1 MDVMTPWHSDDLDLS
16 AYLARIG
23 FTGEPSP
30 TLDTL
35 AALHRG
41 HTTSIPFENLEIM
54 LGRSIPLALESLQ
67 RKLIDSR
74 RGGYCFEHVTVFAAA
89 LERIGFR
96 FTALSGRVTLGGD
109 WSSRPPTHAVIV
121 VESGGRRYV
130 CDVGFGRGP
139 LEPIEM
145 VDGTEV
151 DQDGWRL
158 RLTSEPV
165 GDVFGTDRWT
175 LWHRVGDEWIDRHTF
190 TTNPQFPIDYRVGS
204 HFVSTS
210 SRSPF
215 VTRPFVQRFGVD
227 VHHTLDDSTLTTAA
241 PDGTQASREVSV
253 DELPTL
259 LRDVFGVGLS
269 DADGRALVASETS
282 RRNTD

>member
-1 MDVMTPWHSDDLDLS
+1 MTPWHSDDFDLS

-54 LGRSIPLALESLQ
+54 LGRGIPLDLESLQ
-67 RKLIDSR
+67 RKLIGSQ

-121 VESGGRRYV
+121 VESGGRRYL

-139 LEPIEM
+139 LEPIEL
-145 VDGTEV
+145 VDGTDV

-165 GDVFGTDRWT
+165 GDVFGTDRWI
-175 LWHRVGDEWIDRHTF
+175 LWQWVGDDWVDRHTF
-190 TTNPQFPIDYRVGS
+190 TANPQFPIDYRIGS

-210 SRSPF
+210 PHSPF
-215 VTRPFVQRFGVD
+215 TTRPFVQRFAVD
-227 VHHTLDDSTLTTAA
+227 AHHTLDDSTLTTAA
-241 PDGTQASREVSV
+241 PDGTQTSREVSV
-253 DELPTL
+253 DELQAL
-259 LRDVFGVGLS
+259 LRDVFDIDLA
-269 DADGRALVASETS
+269 DADGRALVASETL
-282 RRNTD
+282 RRGSD

>member
-1 MDVMTPWHSDDLDLS
+1 MTTWHSDDLDLP

-23 FTGEPSP
+23 VTGEPSP

-54 LGRSIPLALESLQ
+54 LGRGIPLDLESLQ
-67 RKLIDSR
+67 RKLIGSR

-121 VESGGRRYV
+121 VESGGRRYL

-139 LEPIEM
+139 LEPIEL
-145 VDGTEV
+145 VDGTDV
-151 DQDGWRL
+151 DQDCWRL

-165 GDVFGTDRWT
+165 GDVFGTDRWI
-175 LWHRVGDEWIDRHTF
+175 LWQRVGDDWVDRHTF
-190 TTNPQFPIDYRVGS
+190 TANPQFPIDYRVGS

-210 SRSPF
+210 PRSPF
-215 VTRPFVQRFGVD
+215 TTRPFVQRFAAD
-227 VHHTLDDSTLTTAA
+227 AHHTLDDSTLTTAA
-241 PDGTQASREVSV
+241 PDGTQTSREVPV

-259 LRDVFGVGLS
+259 LRDVFDIDLT
-269 DADGRALVASETS
+269 DADGRSLVASETL
-282 RRNTD
+282 RRGSDRP